1 MQHEHLHRLRELD
14 IDQEWVGLR
23 VEPIHWIKIVPLWFY
38 WIAEVTIYIYLLILR
53 MELLRVCTVQESF
66 TSLPQASQPDGSFRA
81 LVSSDRDN
89 IHGDHQASVY
99 EGALWYLPRLLCR
112 YNILQRV
119 RDETHLFHILSAIS
133 STQLQCQEIKTS
145 QV

>member
-1 MQHEHLHRLRELD
+1 MNFRG
-14 IDQEWVGLR
+14 VMT
-23 VEPIHWIKIVPLWFY
+23 IVFEITLFFDSPC
-38 WIAEVTIYIYLLILR
+38 IYIYSLLILR

-66 TSLPQASQPDGSFRA
+66 TCLPQASQPDGSFRA

>member
-1 MQHEHLHRLRELD
+1 MNTYICAQRMRYRSRAGRAES
-14 IDQEWVGLR
+14 R
-23 VEPIHWIKIVPLWFY
+23 VHSLNQNRASLILLNSRSK
-38 WIAEVTIYIYLLILR
+38 YLLILR

>member
-1 MQHEHLHRLRELD
+1 MDFR
-14 IDQEWVGLR
+14 R
-23 VEPIHWIKIVPLWFY
+23 VMPIVFEITLFFDSPC
-38 WIAEVTIYIYLLILR
+38 IYIYSLLILR

>member
-1 MQHEHLHRLRELD
+1 MNTYIGSQRIRYRSRAGRAES
-14 IDQEWVGLR
+14 R
-23 VEPIHWIKIVPLWFY
+23 VHSLNQNRASLILLNSRSK
-38 WIAEVTIYIYLLILR
+38 YLLILP
-53 MELLRVCTVQESF
+53 MELLRVCCAGKF
-66 TSLPQASQPDGSFRA
+66 YKLATSSHRAAQPGRG
-81 LVSSDRDN
+81 LHSSDRDN
-89 IHGDHQASVY
+89 IHGDHQASVD

-133 STQLQCQEIKTS
+133 STQLQWQEIKTS

>member
-1 MQHEHLHRLRELD
+1 MNTYIGSQRIRYRSRAGRAES
-14 IDQEWVGLR
+14 R
-23 VEPIHWIKIVPLWFY
+23 VHSLNQNRASLILLNSRSN
-38 WIAEVTIYIYLLILR
+38 YLLILP
-53 MELLRVCTVQESF
+53 MELLRVCCAGKF
-66 TSLPQASQPDGSFRA
+66 YKLATSSPARWI
-81 LVSSDRDN
+81 VSSDRDN
-89 IHGDHQASVY
+89 IHGDHQASVD

-133 STQLQCQEIKTS
+133 STQLQWQEIKTS